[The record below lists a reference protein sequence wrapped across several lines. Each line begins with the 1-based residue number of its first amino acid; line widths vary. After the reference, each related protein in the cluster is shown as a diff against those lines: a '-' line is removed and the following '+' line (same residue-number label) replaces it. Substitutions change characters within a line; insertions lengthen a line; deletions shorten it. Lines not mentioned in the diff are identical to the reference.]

1 MGVFYFYEYYGFFDK
16 TKYLLLNQ
24 ENKHLRWDK
33 LDSNEWINKNYQR
46 MLDVVK
52 NIVTNQDDIDD
63 LYHCVLEQ
71 ILKGKKFDGIDD
83 DQRIF
88 YFVRVLKNNYFSK
101 TSPYYYQYK
110 KNPAKEDFKDIT
122 YFDTKA
128 DEEYIQNLP
137 DIHWIHEQLT
147 HLNWFDRDLFLM
159 WLEMGS
165 LTAVSKQTTIP
176 LNSVGRY
183 IKTTKEI
190 LKNKWE
196 SKN

>member
-1 MGVFYFYEYYGFFDK
+1 MED
-16 TKYLLLNQ
+16 
-24 ENKHLRWDK
+24 
-33 LDSNEWINKNYQR
+33 I
-46 MLDVVK
+46 VK
-52 NIVTNQDDIDD
+52 NIVKNEDDRDD
-63 LYHCVLEQ
+63 LFHCVLEQ
-71 ILKGKKFDGIDD
+71 ILKGKKFDGLPD
-83 DQRIF
+83 DQRVF

-110 KNPAKEDFKDIT
+110 KNPAKEDIKEMTF
-122 YFDTKA
+122 FEGRL
-128 DEEYIQNLP
+128 DEEYKNELP
-137 DIHWIHEQLT
+137 DMSWVYEQLT

-190 LKNKWE
+190 LKKKWE

>member
-1 MGVFYFYEYYGFFDK
+1 
-16 TKYLLLNQ
+16 
-24 ENKHLRWDK
+24 
-33 LDSNEWINKNYQR
+33 